1 MSKCMPRM
9 LALERAKGKCSDQ
22 RTSLDKDRVG
32 TVCARDQREA
42 NLAGVEVRGQRPS
55 RRES

>member
-1 MSKCMPRM
+1 MPRM
-9 LALERAKGKCSDQ
+9 LALGASKRKVFRGQAWTKTG
-22 RTSLDKDRVG
+22 RVG

-42 NLAGVEVRGQRPS
+42 DLAGVEVWGWRPS